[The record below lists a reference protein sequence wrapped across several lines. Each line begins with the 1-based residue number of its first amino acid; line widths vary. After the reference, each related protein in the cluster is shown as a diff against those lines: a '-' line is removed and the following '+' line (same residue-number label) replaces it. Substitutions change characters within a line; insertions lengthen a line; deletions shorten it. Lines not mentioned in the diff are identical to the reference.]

1 MVFVG
6 TDGDTEGFGKGSSL
20 EALNVR
26 GHCGRE
32 EIGAALAWEDFEDL
46 GNDGAKVC
54 WGLRSQVFSSLG
66 KWQRVSRAYQGQE
79 GDQPRPLL
87 SA

>member
-1 MVFVG
+1 MVFVC
-6 TDGDTEGFGKGSSL
+6 TDGDTERVGKGSSL

-54 WGLRSQVFSSLG
+54 WDFRSQMFFSQG
-66 KWQRVSRAYQGQE
+66 KWQMVSRAYQGQE